1 MEKVVNRFS
10 SFEEADEAD
19 RHYYRSLTPEQ
30 RLEMLLELLAM
41 GDDAD
46 ASERRLAPVY
56 RIVKFPRR

>member
-1 MEKVVNRFS
+1 MELAVRRFS
-10 SFEEADEAD
+10 SFDEAD
-19 RHYYRSLTPEQ
+19 RADREYYRSLTPEERIQ
-30 RLEMLLELLAM
+30 MLLELLAM